1 MKSMHR
7 QDHILQSVL
16 VCVSSPN
23 LSLKWRRGA
32 QKPAPQSHGASSGA
46 GLTDPSRSAFSS
58 LALIYID
65 ISSLLLTGKH
75 RVGSYKVKKRSAD
88 NSPKSNFVAQ
98 LSYFLISPQIS
109 LKFWLLF
116 YYYI

>member
-1 MKSMHR
+1 MRCSTFLGLLLPRKELMKSMHR

-32 QKPAPQSHGASSGA
+32 QKPAPQSHGASSGS

-75 RVGSYKVKKRSAD
+75 IRSG
-88 NSPKSNFVAQ
+88 
-98 LSYFLISPQIS
+98 
-109 LKFWLLF
+109 
-116 YYYI
+116 